1 VKGRGLL
8 GGVVEV
14 FNEIQ
19 GLELNFH
26 EITA

>member
-1 VKGRGLL
+1 LVVWVVVV
-8 GGVVEV
+8 VVEV